1 MGLRITGETMTKV
14 DKVLISI
21 SAGALLIA
29 WIASGFVS
37 ERPTPQSVPIAES
50 KVPSNPSIS
59 PTETAANLE
68 QCRSKLKAAAQLG
81 LLADMSFDDGRPR
94 VVIGRTWY
102 SIDYTA
108 KTGLAETAAC
118 FFLAGDTTRAIRFDI
133 RDNMTGKVVATWS
146 GTRLTVK

>member
-1 MGLRITGETMTKV
+1 MTKM
-14 DKVLISI
+14 DKILTLTCV
-21 SAGALLIA
+21 GALALA
-29 WIASGFVS
+29 WAALQLFDP
-37 ERPTPQSVPIAES
+37 PTPRPQDSPDPTPAHASAPAPAPSITRAES
-50 KVPSNPSIS
+50 D
-59 PTETAANLE
+59 ANLE
-68 QCRSKLKAAAQLG
+68 KCRSKLKAAAQLG

-102 SIDYTA
+102 GIDYTA

-146 GTRLTVK
+146 GTRLTVE